1 MHEEKRVEAEVFEAI
16 VDGAGMRVGI
26 VQARFNAPVCEQ
38 LRQSCLDAL
47 GAMGVSID
55 DVVVMTVPG
64 ALEIPGVLSK
74 LAQTMQFDALIA
86 IGAVIR
92 GETYHFE
99 VVSNESA
106 AGIRQ
111 LGDAKI
117 HDLRT
122 GAAFGQQDVVDAP
135 HRGKGTDAAGEA
147 AGQFLHLADLALVL
161 GHIGVA
167 DAERRGGVVLV
178 HILAAREDAQ
188 LSRAAVSVRR
198 PRRHPRLDRGPVGHD
213 QRLTGRGQ
221 QRRAQHPLENV
232 GDALAELRNDL
243 VPAHHR

>member
-1 MHEEKRVEAEVFEAI
+1 VEAEVFEAI

-99 VVSNESA
+99 VVANESA

-111 LGDAKI
+111 VALEFDVPIANAVLTTDTEQQAMARAAEK
-117 HDLRT
+117 
-122 GAAFGQQDVVDAP
+122 GA
-135 HRGKGTDAAGEA
+135 EA
-147 AGQFLHLADLALVL
+147 AR
-161 GHIGVA
+161 VA
-167 DAERRGGVVLV
+167 VEM
-178 HILAAREDAQ
+178 
-188 LSRAAVSVRR
+188 
-198 PRRHPRLDRGPVGHD
+198 
-213 QRLTGRGQ
+213 
-221 QRRAQHPLENV
+221 
-232 GDALAELRNDL
+232 AELYAVIDQLDPDDESLDEAAND
-243 VPAHHR
+243 